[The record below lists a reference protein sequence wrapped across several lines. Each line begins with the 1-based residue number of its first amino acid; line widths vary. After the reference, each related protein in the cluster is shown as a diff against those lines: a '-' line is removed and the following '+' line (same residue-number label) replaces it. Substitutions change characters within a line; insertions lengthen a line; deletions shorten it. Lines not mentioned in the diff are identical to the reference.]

1 MDEVSAASTGST
13 QFGAWLMTM
22 FGCSALLLAA
32 IGVYGVVAFAVQ
44 QRTHEIGIRLALGAQ
59 AHQVRRMVLVHCVAL
74 TLIGVGI
81 GVVSALSLTR
91 VILSVLFGVTPQDPL
106 VFSAVPVLLIAVA
119 FLAAWLPAQR
129 AARVDPI
136 VALRAE

>member
-1 MDEVSAASTGST
+1 
-13 QFGAWLMTM
+13 MTT

-32 IGVYGVVAFAVQ
+32 IGVYGVVAYAVQ

-74 TLIGVGI
+74 TLLGVGI
-81 GVVSALSLTR
+81 GIVSALSLTR
-91 VILSVLFGVTPQDPL
+91 VIASVLFAVTARDPL
-106 VFSAVPVLLIAVA
+106 VFSAVPLLLIAVA